1 MSPDKSILSY
11 NELIGE
17 ILRFCREKK
26 TGTALIATSDNQL
39 ARIMIENGDIIFLA
53 YGRKHGQETIPLIT
67 AIKSGR
73 LKFSSGKV
81 GAYEEG
87 VMPPSHEVLEM
98 LVGNRTEIVIHS
110 DAVGALVDDQIPEA
124 IKIVENELI
133 EFLGPMA
140 GIVLSDN
147 IEKIGDIMGPEA
159 LTDLIDSVAKEIGD
173 SKKTLQFIQQVEEK
187 IGSELGADGQK
198 MPPHKKKKPAKS
210 NKPSGE
216 KSKAVEA
223 LSPKQIPVA
232 LKIIEMELIEFLGP
246 MAGLVWSDN
255 FGKAGNIMEPQALN
269 DLINTVA
276 NEIGDPAKSRQFK
289 QQVEEKIDSI

>member
-53 YGRKHGQETIPLIT
+53 YGRKHGQKTIPLFT
-67 AIKSGR
+67 AIKSAR

-87 VMPPSHEVLEM
+87 VMPPSQEVLEM
-98 LVGNRTEIVIHS
+98 LAGNRTEILTDS

-147 IEKIGDIMGPEA
+147 IEKVGDILGPRA
-159 LTDLIDSVAKEIGD
+159 LTDLIELVAQEIGD
-173 SKKTLQFIQQVEEK
+173 SKKTLQFKQQVEEK
-187 IGSELGADGQK
+187 IGSDLGTDEQK
-198 MPPHKKKKPAKS
+198 MHTHKKKKHAKNNMPTGKR
-210 NKPSGE
+210 NKV
-216 KSKAVEA
+216 VEA

-232 LKIIEMELIEFLGP
+232 LKIVEMELIEFLGP
-246 MAGLVWSDN
+246 MAGLVWDDN
-255 FGKAGNIMEPQALN
+255 YGKLGNIVELQALN
-269 DLINTVA
+269 NLIYSVA
-276 NEIGDPAKSRQFK
+276 NEIGDPAKTRQFIK
-289 QQVEEKIDSI
+289 LVDEKIGRI